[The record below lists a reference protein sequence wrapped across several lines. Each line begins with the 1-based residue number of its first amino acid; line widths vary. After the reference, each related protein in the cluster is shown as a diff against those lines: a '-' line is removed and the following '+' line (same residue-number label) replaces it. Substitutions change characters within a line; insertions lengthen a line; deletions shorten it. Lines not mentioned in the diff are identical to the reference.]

1 MLKKLIV
8 IMTLCIGNQ
17 AQSAEVSQQPQQD
30 FVETVKKLLPTIR
43 GYQAFTQSVVDYVST
58 MDTNNPQKH
67 PELSQ
72 FIDNTLSL
80 TSLPFRAQALPD
92 LRSKTLN
99 IIEMYLH
106 TSIYLKILET
116 TLSDLVWALET
127 QHVNINHTRIQKGL
141 TDLLI
146 ENAIIAQVNAND
158 TQTFVCQAIL
168 HKYKNNEL
176 THSNGANIS
185 NISSRLS
192 NPMSRHESYL
202 FASKTMNNLGLD
214 PNEFELA
221 QEQIDYGFLL
231 LEIENKL
238 RSYLNRIPT
247 DFDSLIPDTKIEENN
262 RSTNKEIQALI
273 GQKIK
278 TSYLYNPLMNKLG
291 LVSHPQK
298 HNSAIKERLAKKAQA
313 QNASKLIGSFVPTQ
327 EEISVFIASTST
339 LRSVLF
345 LTQDEE
351 NLPRKQRELAYA
363 KNKKQH
369 YEELN
374 KDKASAPE
382 TTPIDATQSIKQ
394 VSIEAQSPTPESVPA
409 AASSATTTTAED
421 NVWIDYHTWASQ
433 QSFAQPQVV
442 TASASRQEI
451 QSIPTLSGDALNFYN
466 AVFGLKGSKNVTRSD
481 FADFLRQIN
490 GTKVKM
496 TQDGIKAISNDDTSV
511 LCMFAVPNLTQ
522 PGAFS
527 IIRCHQPHNGKD
539 TFPMRTIRQFLH
551 PQLEAAGYTPS
562 KR

>member
-1 MLKKLIV
+1 MLKKIIILV
-8 IMTLCIGNQ
+8 TLCLGNQ

-185 NISSRLS
+185 NILSRLS

-202 FASKTMNNLGLD
+202 FAAKTMNDLGLD

-262 RSTNKEIQALI
+262 SSTNKAIQALI

-298 HNSAIKERLAKKAQA
+298 HSSAIKERLAKKAQA

-327 EEISVFIASTST
+327 EEISVFIASAST

-369 YEELN
+369 HEELN

-382 TTPIDATQSIKQ
+382 TTPIDATPPS
-394 VSIEAQSPTPESVPA
+394 SIEAQSSTPESVPA
-409 AASSATTTTAED
+409 SASSATTTTAED
-421 NVWIDYHTWASQ
+421 NVWVDYHTWASQ
-433 QSFAQPQVV
+433 QPFAQPQIS
-442 TASASRQEI
+442 TASPQKI
-451 QSIPTLSGDALNFYN
+451 QPLIPTLLGDALNFYN

-481 FADFLRQIN
+481 FADFLRQIK

-511 LCMFAVPNLTQ
+511 LCMFAVPNLMH
-522 PGAFS
+522 PGTFT
-527 IIRCHQPHNGKD
+527 IIRCHQPHSGKD
-539 TFPMRTIRQFLH
+539 PFPLRTLRQFLH
-551 PQLEAAGYTPS
+551 PQLEAAGYAPS
-562 KR
+562 TK